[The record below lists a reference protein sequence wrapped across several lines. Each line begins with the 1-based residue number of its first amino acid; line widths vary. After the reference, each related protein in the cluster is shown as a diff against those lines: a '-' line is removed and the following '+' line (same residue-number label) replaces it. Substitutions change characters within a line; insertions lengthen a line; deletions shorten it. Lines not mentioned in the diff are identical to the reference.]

1 MKQLR
6 ILAVYGKYK
15 SHKEVTFEVPEE
27 VANYFVETFRK
38 RHEGEIEIPVE
49 GSVNMKI
56 NLSILDADQKF

>member
-27 VANYFVETFRK
+27 VAN
-38 RHEGEIEIPVE
+38 
-49 GSVNMKI
+49 
-56 NLSILDADQKF
+56 

>member
-27 VANYFVETFRK
+27 LRGDLPQTPRGRNRNT
-38 RHEGEIEIPVE
+38 VE
-49 GSVNMKI
+49 GNVNMKI